1 MDADYSDVGS
11 RLRHYRRAAGLSQAQ
26 VAERAGYTQVYVS
39 QVESGARDN
48 WTRGF
53 ICAVAAAVGVPAW
66 RLLGHD
72 APPHDGTQPEIARIA
87 ARLLQATPEQI
98 AQAEQM
104 LDVLGVGRL
113 DADQ

>member
-1 MDADYSDVGS
+1 MGTDYSDVGG

-53 ICAVAAAVGVPAW
+53 LCAAAEAIGVPVW

-72 APPHDGTQPEIARIA
+72 APPSDVASPEIARIA
-87 ARLLQATPEQI
+87 ARLRQASPEQR
-98 AQAEQM
+98 AQVEQM

-113 DADQ
+113 DADE